1 MNDYYPPGSM
11 KGSGIDAF
19 EFDYGTFTCGN
30 TDCLH
35 DNFNSIAY
43 GDDWGRWEVT
53 CEECEAVHDTGSTN
67 SEPEED
73 DSRYDEWKDEQ
84 LDD

>member
-19 EFDYGTFTCGN
+19 EFDYGTFSCKE
-30 TDCLH
+30 CSA
-35 DNFNSIAY
+35 DNFNAVAY

-53 CEECEAVHDTGSTN
+53 CEDCEAIHDTGSTS
-67 SEPEED
+67 SEPDD

-84 LDD
+84 LDG